1 MYLEKLRKFQPV
13 AIKILESSL
22 INNQLSHAYLFS
34 GSRGTLT
41 KEAAILLAQ
50 TMVCENKTSTFA
62 CETCNSCRRVRE
74 MTYADVIL
82 IDGLNRNIKKDEIIE
97 LQSRFIQT
105 SLEKAGKKVYIIHY
119 VENATNE
126 ALNSL
131 LKFLEEPASSDM
143 LAILTSENPDQLLP
157 TILSRAQVIPFQSQG
172 ASQIE
177 PLLKEEITDHLS
189 RYLISNMVSDID
201 GAINLSKDAIFTT
214 SLETFRRFLDE
225 AQASIPAAGMYLQKE
240 GFNFRSKEI
249 KQVVDLFC
257 QISYIFFKECAYQ
270 NTLGVD
276 WWDEAI
282 ANKDLQSISLSA
294 MSVFNESKDRIQ
306 TNANMNL
313 LVDQMMFA
321 LDK

>member
-13 AIKILESSL
+13 AIKILENSL